1 MLLRHQLLLLSL
13 LTLLLPWGGC
23 RYARE
28 MEHVLRDGQ
37 QQTLLASA
45 STIARLLA
53 ARPGLIE
60 TRNGSK
66 APFDPAA
73 GDLYAYRLNVRP
85 LLDGYPDDW
94 GLAESAFATLHA
106 AGPPLAARY
115 VAGIDDAYV
124 YLLLEV
130 SDPTVTLEE
139 SADPRLEPEQRADH
153 VWIAFE
159 TPEGLQQTYVFAT
172 SAPGLIS
179 ARRPTLST
187 YGQRGEQI
195 EPRIQAYWQPDP
207 AGYRLEARVPISLVG
222 ESFGFEVVDIST
234 GGALPARAG
243 TLDAT
248 TRQATG
254 RLMRPSAALGR
265 ELSAMLP
272 PASHLLVG
280 DVDGWVLGE
289 AGSIQPAP
297 DPYETEERPADWL
310 HTVYRGLIESGR
322 QELPT
327 RTPQAGRLQ
336 GSQVDQAL
344 RGAGAAAW
352 FRLRDE
358 RRSVLSVAMP
368 IDAPTGRLGVVV
380 LEQAGDRLLL
390 LRDRALVRLLNVTLL
405 AAIVAVLAMLAFAT
419 VLSIRLARLKR
430 AAETALTHDGRL
442 NVVIPETQRRDE
454 LGDVARSFAVL
465 LRRLNEYTVYLR
477 TLAGKLSHELRT
489 PLAIVRS
496 SLENLDSE
504 RATGGSVE
512 PYVARAREGT
522 ERLQAILAAM
532 GAATRTEEAIQH
544 AERMR
549 FDLAELVRSMTRAYA
564 DAFPDRRFQ
573 AQVPEMPCMVL
584 GAPDLIVQLLDK
596 LVDNAVDFSAP
607 GTSIDIAVE
616 TAESEHVL
624 SVSNE
629 GPPIPAA
636 ERERLFD
643 SMFQYRREGASKPHF
658 GLGLHIVRLV
668 AEFHGGDVFVEN
680 RPDRP
685 AVRFG
690 LRLPKAP

>member
-37 QQTLLASA
+37 EQTLLASA
-45 STIARLLA
+45 SSIARLLA
-53 ARPGLIE
+53 TRPGLIE
-60 TRNGSK
+60 SRGGSN

-94 GLAESAFATLHA
+94 GLADRAFATIHA
-106 AGPPLAARY
+106 TGSPLAARY
-115 VAGIDDAYV
+115 VAGMDDAYL

-130 SDPTVTLEE
+130 TDPSVTLE
-139 SADPRLEPEQRADH
+139 ANTDPRLEPEQRADH

-159 TPEGLQQTYVFAT
+159 TPAGLEQTYLFAT

-179 ARRPTLST
+179 ARRPTLSA
-187 YGQRGEQI
+187 YGERGEQI

-207 AGYRLEARVPISLVG
+207 AGYRLEARVPMGLVG
-222 ESFGFEVVDIST
+222 GSFGFEVVDIGA
-234 GGALPARAG
+234 GGGLPVRAG

-254 RLMRPSAALGR
+254 RLMHPSAALAR

-272 PASHLLVG
+272 PAAHLLVG

-297 DPYETEERPADWL
+297 DPSETAERPADWL

-322 QELPT
+322 EELPT
-327 RTPQAGRLQ
+327 RPAQAGRLQ
-336 GSQVDQAL
+336 GSQVDRAL
-344 RGAGAAAW
+344 RGERAAAW
-352 FRLRDE
+352 FRLPDE
-358 RRSVLSVAMP
+358 RRSMLSVAMP
-368 IDAPTGRLGVVV
+368 IDAPAGQLGVIV

-390 LRDRALVRLLNVTLL
+390 LRDRAVVRLLNFTLL
-405 AAIVAVLAMLAFAT
+405 AIVVAVLAMLAFASI
-419 VLSIRLARLKR
+419 LGIRLARLKR

-442 NVVIPETQRRDE
+442 DVVIPETQRRDE
-454 LGDVARSFAVL
+454 LGDVARSFEAL
-465 LRRLNEYTVYLR
+465 LRRLNEYTAYLR

-489 PLAIVRS
+489 PLAIVQS
-496 SLENLDSE
+496 SLENLESE

-512 PYVARAREGT
+512 PYLARAREGT
-522 ERLQAILAAM
+522 ERLQAILAAL
-532 GAATRTEEAIQH
+532 GAATRTEEAIQQ
-544 AERMR
+544 AERVR
-549 FDLAELVRSMTRAYA
+549 FDLVELVRSMTRAYA
-564 DAFPDRRFQ
+564 DTFREHGFR
-573 AQVPEMPCMVL
+573 AQLPETPCMVL

-607 GTSIDIAVE
+607 GTSIDIALE
-616 TAESEHVL
+616 TTESECVL
-624 SVSNE
+624 SVANE

-643 SMFQYRREGASKPHF
+643 SMFQYRRDSASKPHF
-658 GLGLHIVRLV
+658 GLGLYIVRLV
-668 AEFHGGDVFVEN
+668 AGFHGGSVFAEN
-680 RPDRP
+680 RPDP
-685 AVRFG
+685 AAVRFG
-690 LRLPKAP
+690 LRFPKAP